1 MTDLIKL
8 NQERWNKAK
17 IHPSRLALFD
27 KVAKRLSAP
36 AAKKRYQ
43 TVEKATGVP
52 WWFIAVVHE
61 RESGQNFDRS
71 LAQGDP
77 WNKRSVRVP
86 RGRGPFN
93 SWEEAAIDA
102 LTNCGPYAARN
113 KDWSIGNALALL
125 EKYNG
130 LGYYNKGIPSPYIW
144 AGTDQYVKGKY
155 IADGKFDPN
164 HVDQQ
169 LGVAGLLKR
178 MNIFSKTSD
187 GLGTVATVA
196 VGGCVA
202 ASQSDPVYWPWI
214 AGATVIALIVGYVIA
229 KQIKRKAK
237 ENGKKS

>member
-1 MTDLIKL
+1 LLKDS
-8 NQERWNKAK
+8 Q
-17 IHPSRLALFD
+17 PQRLRND
-27 KVAKRLSAP
+27 IRL
-36 AAKKRYQ
+36 Y
-43 TVEKATGVP
+43 
-52 WWFIAVVHE
+52 
-61 RESGQNFDRS
+61 
-71 LAQGDP
+71 P

-86 RGRGPFN
+86 KGRGPFK

-144 AGTDQYVKGKY
+144 AGTNQYTKGKY

-178 MNIFSKTSD
+178 MNIFEKKND
-187 GLGTVATVA
+187 GLGTAAVILTTGAA
-196 VGGCVA
+196 VGA
-202 ASQSDPVYWPWI
+202 ASEPNYWPWI
-214 AGATVIALIVGYVIA
+214 AAGVVVVAILSYIVV
-229 KQIKRKAK
+229 KL
-237 ENGKKS
+237 GKKKVREDGKKNKSN